1 MAYRNRR
8 GRGRLKRG
16 KFGSSQEKEIQA
28 DISRMIRD
36 GKISMVC
43 DKISTYV
50 TRKLSSGISAEE
62 VAFQSESW
70 LIREVGLD
78 NLLNARHGG
87 GGRKESKHNGDI
99 AGVFAFS
106 SKMLK
111 RKYTV

>member
-1 MAYRNRR
+1 MT
-8 GRGRLKRG
+8 
-16 KFGSSQEKEIQA
+16 S
-28 DISRMIRD
+28 
-36 GKISMVC
+36 
-43 DKISTYV
+43 
-50 TRKLSSGISAEE
+50 SSGISAEE

-70 LIREVGLD
+70 LIRKVGLD

-106 SKMLK
+106 GKMLK